1 MRSDLVVLPEPN
13 IDSDLGLPCGV
24 EPFSVEDFFSQGA
37 VKAFVVSI
45 FPRTA
50 CQRTMHTRCVPMCYK
65 MWAKCVKTNN
75 HLMPRFVKTFANQ
88 FG

>member
-13 IDSDLGLPCGV
+13 IDSDLCLPCGV

-50 CQRTMHTRCVPMCYK
+50 WIRLRSSISTPGEKILSARRHGFSRM
-65 MWAKCVKTNN
+65 AKFKCDDGHV
-75 HLMPRFVKTFANQ
+75 HL
-88 FG
+88 

>member
-24 EPFSVEDFFSQGA
+24 EPFSVEDFFSQGT

-50 CQRTMHTRCVPMCYK
+50 WIDLHWFDTDPLQPIFQRRV
-65 MWAKCVKTNN
+65 
-75 HLMPRFVKTFANQ
+75 
-88 FG
+88 

>member
-1 MRSDLVVLPEPN
+1 MVRSDLVVLPEPN

-50 CQRTMHTRCVPMCYK
+50 WIDLHWFDPNLLQPV
-65 MWAKCVKTNN
+65 
-75 HLMPRFVKTFANQ
+75 L
-88 FG
+88 